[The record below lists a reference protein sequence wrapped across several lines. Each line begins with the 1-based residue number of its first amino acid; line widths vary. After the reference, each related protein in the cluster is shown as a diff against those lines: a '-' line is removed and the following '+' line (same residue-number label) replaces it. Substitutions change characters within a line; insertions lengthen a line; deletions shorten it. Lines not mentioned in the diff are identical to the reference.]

1 MPICGPSGLPADLPL
16 DTMQPRECV
25 EFVYSLVRA
34 AAASLICSR
43 KAFRPTL
50 FVARQAFRARSRKAL
65 SDGATTSLSRASS
78 SHPAGLPWCCSIC
91 RRCRSRRRSMA
102 SARRTTCCRAASPA
116 SRWPRC
122 AGGGRAALP
131 GIRLRRLGDEPTI
144 GERLLGVGLEERQC
158 VLSSGDGRVGH
169 LSCLRC
175 NEFRQHCRRGLTAG

>member
-1 MPICGPSGLPADLPL
+1 MPICGPSGLPAALPL

-91 RRCRSRRRSMA
+91 RANLSPMGREDLIWLHMLGEICSV
-102 SARRTTCCRAASPA
+102 AAFLVSDA
-116 SRWPRC
+116 NSYMNGETVVMD
-122 AGGGRAALP
+122 GG
-131 GIRLRRLGDEPTI
+131 LG
-144 GERLLGVGLEERQC
+144 
-158 VLSSGDGRVGH
+158 
-169 LSCLRC
+169 
-175 NEFRQHCRRGLTAG
+175 